1 MNRRDV
7 RMNPYKQSIPNNN
20 FTDFPHEHEHS
31 LDNRYGQR
39 TYDPGFTISPSVRPG
54 YNPDPNFTISP
65 DPGNYRK
72 RPATNNGMLQQLKY
86 AGGGEVVPCNT
97 AGVTKTPQGCFCP
110 EGTGYDRSKS
120 ACIAMKEYQAS
131 QTAQTEKDCKI
142 YGQTFNP
149 STGQCECG
157 PGKEVDPVKKICVTA
172 GSLDK
177 LKAPMTMNDIYSGRG
192 NKGKGLWNAGLEVGK
207 NDWNLGS
214 TFSLDKNTNGKLGS
228 PMFGLYGNSTSLFGG
243 RGGINGALNYQ
254 SGNTFGG
261 NLGASIPLSK
271 KNPYSQLSVYGA
283 YDQNLSNGAATK
295 NMEGNDNYMR
305 TSSSG
310 NNQNFSGGIGYN
322 TVTPSGLKIKA
333 GVTYNPNKQ
342 YGGRSYE
349 AGGININ
356 PANKGKFTKSASAAG
371 MGTQEFAQHV
381 LSNKD
386 RYNATQ
392 VKRANFAKNAASW
405 KHQQGGIVAGQ
416 EMDVT
421 PEQLQMLQQG
431 GYQFEIMR

>member
-1 MNRRDV
+1 MEEGG
-7 RMNPYKQSIPNNN
+7 YIPNYAMAYGGDMPEAMYGMAYGGMYAAGGEPCYDREGNPIPCPREDSNN
-20 FTDFPHEHEHS
+20 LYHEYQHTF
-31 LDNRYGQR
+31 D
-39 TYDPGFTISPSVRPG
+39 
-54 YNPDPNFTISP
+54 
-65 DPGNYRK
+65 
-72 RPATNNGMLQQLKY
+72 GMPQQLKY

-110 EGTGYDRSKS
+110 EGTGYDRSQS

-131 QTAQTEKDCKI
+131 QTAQTEKDCEI

-172 GSLDK
+172 GSLNK

-192 NKGKGLWNAGLEVGK
+192 NKGKGLWNAGFEVGK

-214 TFSLDKNTNGKLGS
+214 TFSLDKNGSGNLGS
-228 PMFGLYGNSTSLFGG
+228 PTFGLYGNSSSLFGG
-243 RGGINGALNYQ
+243 RGGLNGALNYQ

-271 KNPYSQLSVYGA
+271 KNPYSQLSVFGA
-283 YDQNLSNGAATK
+283 YNQNLNPNATSAE

-322 TVTPSGLKIKA
+322 TVTPGGLKIKA

-349 AGGININ
+349 AGGIHIN

-392 VKRANFAKNAASW
+392 VKRANFAKNAAGW